1 MKQNLYRR
9 FINEKIKILVNT
21 IAKVNS
27 FNRDLLPFDS
37 DIDLVQGRY
46 TVDGKSIMGIFS
58 LNLLEPIT
66 AIIHEEN
73 GELDALL
80 EKLQPYIV
88 ESDDTEA

>member
-1 MKQNLYRR
+1 MK
-9 FINEKIKILVNT
+9 KIKILVNT

-88 ESDDTEA
+88 ESEDPEA

>member
-1 MKQNLYRR
+1 MK
-9 FINEKIKILVNT
+9 KIKILVNT

-73 GELDALL
+73 GELNALL

>member
-1 MKQNLYRR
+1 MK
-9 FINEKIKILVNT
+9 KIKILVNT

>member
-1 MKQNLYRR
+1 MK
-9 FINEKIKILVNT
+9 KIKILVNT

-88 ESDDTEA
+88 ESEDSEA

>member
-1 MKQNLYRR
+1 MK
-9 FINEKIKILVNT
+9 KIKILVNT

-66 AIIHEEN
+66 AIIHEEY
-73 GELDALL
+73 GELNALL